1 MRRLFV
7 SVLTFALLC
16 EAAAA
21 QGRVRTET
29 ILPQS
34 PPGAPKAAPPS
45 PAPLPITPQPPP
57 QTQAAPVP
65 APAPQPTPQA
75 APAAPARP
83 AQAPPSALSRAQAA
97 PEIVYDLSLLPLPVA
112 RTRARILEAAR
123 SGDLEKLL
131 AVMQSGEILPIF
143 TFGTEKNPL
152 IYWRTN
158 YPDSG
163 GVEVL
168 SILINILE
176 SGYVVIDKG
185 TPQAMYVWPYFAF
198 TPLKSLSPEQKVA
211 LFRIVTGADY
221 KEMSEFGAYIFYR
234 LGIAPD
240 GTWHFFVSGD

>member
-1 MRRLFV
+1 MRRLLV
-7 SVLTFALLC
+7 SILTLVVLC
-16 EAAAA
+16 EVAAA

-34 PPGAPKAAPPS
+34 PPGAPKAAPPA
-45 PAPLPITPQPPP
+45 PAPPP
-57 QTQAAPVP
+57 QQAPQPSPQAAP
-65 APAPQPTPQA
+65 APAPSPQA
-75 APAAPARP
+75 APAAPAKP
-83 AQAPPSALSRAQAA
+83 AQPPPSALSRAQS
-97 PEIVYDLSLLPLPVA
+97 PGEISYDLSLLPLPVA

-131 AVMQSGEILPIF
+131 AVMQSGETTPIF
-143 TFGTEKNPL
+143 TFGAEKNPL
-152 IYWRTN
+152 AYWRNN

-163 GVEVL
+163 GMEVL

-176 SGYVVIDKG
+176 AGYVRIDKG
-185 TPQAMYVWPYFAF
+185 TPQEMYVWPYFAF
-198 TPLKSLSPEQKVA
+198 TPIKSLTPEQKVA